1 MDSFE
6 LNKILG
12 ALLATIFILFSVAI
26 VSDSIFAA
34 PVPAKPGFIIEAAEE
49 DHGGGGGEAAGPE
62 SILPLL
68 ASASPDAGATVFK
81 KCTACHTAEKGGPN
95 KAGPNLWDIVNRPV
109 ASHEGFGYSAG
120 MKAFAEG
127 GKIWDYEHL
136 DHFLNAPKAYVKGTA
151 MGFGGVKKTQER
163 ADLVAYLH
171 TLSDSP
177 APLPAATAPAA
188 PAAEGAAADG
198 TTPPAEGAAA
208 PADAAP
214 EPAPAQ

>member
-12 ALLATIFILFSVAI
+12 ALLASVFAIFSVAI
-26 VSDSIFAA
+26 ISDSIFAA
-34 PVPAKPGFIIEAAEE
+34 PAPAKPGFIIEAAEE
-49 DHGGGGGEAAGPE
+49 DHGGGDGGAASGPE

-81 KCTACHTAEKGGPN
+81 KCTACHTSESGGAN
-95 KAGPNLWDIVNRPV
+95 KAGPNLWGIVGRPV

-120 MKAFAEG
+120 MKEYAAD
-127 GKIWDYEHL
+127 GKNWTYENL
-136 DHFLNAPKAYVKGTA
+136 DHFLFAPKAAVKGTA

-177 APLPAATAPAA
+177 MPLPTAPA
-188 PAAEGAAADG
+188 PAAEGAASDG

-208 PADAAP
+208 PADATP